1 MKKKS
6 EKKDFEEKKYDS
18 FGLDWDNIGMQK
30 AEEKIKIMSIGYD
43 FMGIHIR
50 KSSSGKGVHILV
62 YLKEDISIR
71 QYFTYR
77 LMFHD
82 DFMRVVLDAERY
94 CKNEVFD
101 LLWDYKYKMNKK
113 TNKMEKHNAGKW
125 KKVKIS

>member
-1 MKKKS
+1 MKKS
-6 EKKDFEEKKYDS
+6 EKKDFEKKDYNS
-18 FGLDWDNIGMQK
+18 FGLDWDNIGMRK

-43 FMGIHIR
+43 FMSIYIR

-62 YLKEDISIR
+62 FLKEDISIR
-71 QYFTYR
+71 EYFTYR

>member
-6 EKKDFEEKKYDS
+6 EKKDFEEKKYDK
-18 FGLDWDNIGMQK
+18 FGLDWDNISIRK
-30 AEEKIKIMSIGYD
+30 AEEKIKNMSVGYD
-43 FMGIHIR
+43 FLRIFIR

-62 YLKEDISIR
+62 FLKEDISIR

-82 DFMRVVLDAERY
+82 DFMRVVLDAERF
-94 CKNEVFD
+94 CKNEIYD

>member
-18 FGLDWDNIGMQK
+18 FGLDWDNIVMQK

-43 FMGIHIR
+43 FMSIYIR